1 LKKTHPY
8 YWIVGEIAVVFLYL
22 LLLNNFLGRKEVV
35 IVADGKGYYD
45 YLPATFIYKD
55 LNFGYTD
62 TLVSEYYN
70 HREYNQGINPVIEG
84 KRINKYFIGTALVQV
99 PFFLTAHFIAS
110 TNETLPADGYSSI
123 YQDFVFYSAL
133 FYAFLGLFFLRK
145 SMNLM
150 GLQPGWIIALQLVT
164 IFATSLM
171 HYLHAE
177 ASFSHVYSFAFISCF
192 VYLVFSYRLQ
202 PTTKKL
208 YIAALVL
215 GIILLIRPVNILV
228 LLFVPFL
235 HDSFG
240 EFLWTMR
247 QIIQQWK
254 KLLVSI
260 GIFSAIV
267 FLQPLVW
274 FIQTGNFYIRPYGDE
289 TFHLAQPHIVDF
301 LFSYQKGFFL
311 YAPVFFVGII
321 LGIYAGYR
329 RTMLWHVI
337 SFLAAFIVLVYI
349 LSSWWTWIYGASYGS
364 RVMIDYYPVIILFI
378 ASFFM
383 TSSFW
388 FKLVSSA
395 VLLSFS
401 YVSIIQTYQYQNY
414 ILHWTEMNQ
423 NYFWKVFLQTEEK
436 YHGIFWQPQF
446 DFSKGIEIA
455 SYDVDENQLKK
466 LENGKDGTLLSK
478 TTELFG
484 HANYV
489 VSVNLKLDSPLGEDK
504 VLVVW
509 DDSAGVNHY
518 YYEMHVFKGTQQT
531 NYRGNVKLNFA
542 WRPTITDSYTLKV
555 LYTKNEKDSWLKEA
569 KITLTEMP

>member
-22 LLLNNFLGRKEVV
+22 LLLTNFLGRKEVI

-177 ASFSHVYSFAFISCF
+177 ASFSHVYSFAFINSF

-215 GIILLIRPVNILV
+215 GIIVLIRPANILV
-228 LLFVPFL
+228 FLFVPFL

-254 KLLVSI
+254 RLLVSI
-260 GIFSAIV
+260 GIFSAVV

-274 FIQTGNFYIRPYGDE
+274 FIQTGNFYIRPYGEE
-289 TFHLAQPHIVDF
+289 TFHFSQPHIIDF
-301 LFSYQKGFFL
+301 LFSYQKGFFV
-311 YAPVFFVGII
+311 YAPVFFIGIVI
-321 LGIYAGYR
+321 GIYAAIER
-329 RTMLWHVI
+329 RLPWQII
-337 SFLAAFIVLVYI
+337 SFLSAFITLVYV
-349 LSSWWTWIYGASYGS
+349 LSCWWTWIYGASYGT
-364 RVMIDYYPVIILFI
+364 RVLIDYYAFIVLFMS
-378 ASFFM
+378 AVFM
-383 TSSFW
+383 LRSFW
-388 FKLVSSA
+388 IKAITSLVF
-395 VLLSFS
+395 LSFS
-401 YVSIIQTYQYQNY
+401 YVSIIQTYQYQNF
-414 ILHWTEMNQ
+414 ILHWRDMDKAS
-423 NYFWKVFLQTEEK
+423 FWKVFLKTEDKYKGFLWQEK
-436 YHGIFWQPQF
+436 Y
-446 DFSKGIEIA
+446 DFRKGIELLNFKVSDAQI
-455 SYDVDENQLKK
+455 Q
-466 LENGKDGTLLSK
+466 TLQNWEEREMIDS
-478 TTELFG
+478 LFYIYG
-484 HANYV
+484 FSNYV
-489 VSVNLKLDSPLGEDK
+489 VSVNLKIDSPKGEDN

-509 DDSAGVNHY
+509 DDSSGTNHY
-518 YYEMHVFKGTQQT
+518 FNEMYVFYGTQQN
-531 NYRGNVKLNFA
+531 NYRGPAQLNFS
-542 WRPTITDSYTLKV
+542 WRPKSSGYYRLKV
-555 LYTKNEKDSWLKEA
+555 FYNRRELDSWLKGAEV
-569 KITLTEMP
+569 ILYEMP